1 MVSTFQRVWRNRL
14 RDAILA
20 LTLGLGLLGM
30 AQAANPS
37 MLGDFKFDAPTYI
50 HKLPFAQ
57 AHVVMQVDGDNPA
70 TWNLALNNAQNL
82 LNYFGQEKIQIVIVA
97 FGPGLKMLLKGSP
110 VAGRIAAQNS
120 EGVEFDACHNT
131 MEGMAKKLGHMPILV
146 PDAVVV
152 PAGVVRIMQLEK
164 AGFAYIKP

>member
-1 MVSTFQRVWRNRL
+1 MKHTRPHL
-14 RDAILA
+14 RGLA
-20 LTLGLGLLGM
+20 LAFALGLLSTLQ

-37 MLGDFKFDAPTYI
+37 MLGDFQFDKPTFV
-50 HKLPFAQ
+50 HQLPFAK
-57 AHVVMQVDGDNPA
+57 ADVVLQVDADSPA

-82 LNYFGQEKIQIVIVA
+82 LNYFGQEKVRIVIVA
-97 FGPGLKMLLKGSP
+97 FGPGLKMLLENSP
-110 VAGRIAAQNS
+110 VAKRIAAQNA

-131 MEGMAKKLGHMPILV
+131 MEAMAKKLGHLPALV
-146 PDAVVV
+146 PSAVVV

>member
-1 MVSTFQRVWRNRL
+1 MTRHSLFTAL
-14 RDAILA
+14 RGLA
-20 LTLGLGLLGM
+20 LALAFGLFGTGM

-37 MLGDFKFDAPTYI
+37 MLNDFKFDAPTYI
-50 HKLPFAQ
+50 HKLPFAE

-82 LNYFGQEKIQIVIVA
+82 LDYFGQEKVRIVIVA
-97 FGPGLKMLLKGSP
+97 FGPGLKMLLKSSP
-110 VAGRIAAQNS
+110 VAGRIAAQNA

-131 MEGMAKKLGHMPILV
+131 MEAMAKKMGHMPVLV